1 MLALSRGLLTICLA
15 LTLSACQEDGPR
27 ASAETGGV
35 LDILEGPRT
44 ECEDSG
50 GRWGVR
56 AGGVLFTCY
65 RPTNDANQQCREA
78 SDCESICLARS
89 RTCAPT
95 TPFLGCHQIL
105 TDGGQIA
112 TQCIN

>member
-1 MLALSRGLLTICLA
+1 MPPIVRGLIAVCLT
-15 LTLSACQEDGPR
+15 LTLSACQEDGTR
-27 ASAETGGV
+27 ASAETGGTF
-35 LDILEGPRT
+35 DILEGPRT
-44 ECEDSG
+44 ECENSG
-50 GRWGVR
+50 GRWGAR
-56 AGGVLFTCY
+56 AGGILFTCY
-65 RPTNDANQQCREA
+65 LPTRDANQQCLEA